1 MIALT
6 RANGFPIVVNAD
18 LIELV
23 ERLEGQT
30 VVTLTSGNTLAVT
43 EEPAEVLEAVV
54 AYRRRIGGL

>member
-6 RANGFPIVVNAD
+6 RANGYPIVVNAD

-30 VVTLTSGNTLAVT
+30 VVTLTSGNALAVT

-54 AYRRRIGGL
+54 AYRRRIGLL